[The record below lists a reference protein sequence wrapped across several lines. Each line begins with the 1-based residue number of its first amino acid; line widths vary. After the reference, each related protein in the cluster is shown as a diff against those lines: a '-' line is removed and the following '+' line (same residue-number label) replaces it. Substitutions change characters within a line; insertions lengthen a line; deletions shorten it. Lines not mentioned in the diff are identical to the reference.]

1 MWMPQRAPGREN
13 LTHLQGA
20 RLSGAYLFQ
29 GSDGG
34 EGSGLRW
41 VDIRVENEGKEKELQ
56 LKS

>member
-1 MWMPQRAPGREN
+1 MPQRAPGREN